1 MGTITLILGGARS
14 GKSGFAQKLAAR
26 LVAAEGGGVTYLA
39 TAAAKDEEMRLR
51 IARHRDNRPAEW
63 TTAEEPC
70 RVARILA
77 GQVESTR
84 VVIVDCLTLLISNI
98 LLAEGAEE
106 GGGPSRLER
115 LEGLVMTEIDDIL
128 KTCRRIPAQV
138 LLVANEVGMGVV
150 PPSALGR
157 MFRDI
162 AGRVNQKVAAE
173 ADGVYFLVAGL
184 AQKLK

>member
-1 MGTITLILGGARS
+1 
-14 GKSGFAQKLAAR
+14 
-26 LVAAEGGGVTYLA
+26 
-39 TAAAKDEEMRLR
+39 
-51 IARHRDNRPAEW
+51 
-63 TTAEEPC
+63 
-70 RVARILA
+70 
-77 GQVESTR
+77 
-84 VVIVDCLTLLISNI
+84 VIVDCLTLLISNI

-106 GGGPSRLER
+106 GCGPSQLER